1 MKKSLSFALAFT
13 LFAFIGNIALAQT
26 FNYPVKGKQGFALTE
41 KTRSGLHIS
50 YNLGQMS
57 LSQLN
62 YRGEDMS
69 EITISAIALPNNAGC
84 PNLPTESRMM
94 AIPQGATASLRV
106 VSFEKETLHNVNI
119 APALRIQLIY
129 LCFVVVMAHAAI
141 DAQQAEG
148 ALHCIGHVGA
158 CQCQVVQQR
167 CVFVGYAVSRRACIV
182 IVLD

>member
-1 MKKSLSFALAFT
+1 MKKSLSFALALT

-94 AIPQGATASLRV
+94 AIPQGATANLRV
-106 VSFEKETLHNVNI
+106 
-119 APALRIQLIY
+119 A
-129 LCFVVVMAHAAI
+129 
-141 DAQQAEG
+141 
-148 ALHCIGHVGA
+148 
-158 CQCQVVQQR
+158 
-167 CVFVGYAVSRRACIV
+167 
-182 IVLD
+182 